1 MDFLTVN
8 TMSRKVVKIDES
20 NGNSW
25 NIHELL
31 AFKNVCL
38 AKNTAMQEMV
48 SDPQLKSLIQ
58 QDIQK
63 TQQQIRD
70 LQNLLS

>member
-1 MDFLTVN
+1 MKATGTHETL
-8 TMSRKVVKIDES
+8 EL
-20 NGNSW
+20 
-25 NIHELL
+25 HELL

-38 AKNTAMQEMV
+38 AKNTAMQGMV

>member
-1 MDFLTVN
+1 MKAMGTHETL
-8 TMSRKVVKIDES
+8 EL
-20 NGNSW
+20 
-25 NIHELL
+25 HELL